1 MSGFFDGAAGGII
14 GGALNTIGGLI
25 SNNQNKK
32 ENARNRAFQHDE
44 AILAHERQLE
54 IMDKQNTWNS
64 PSNQRQLL
72 EEAGYNPNA
81 LFSGGAT
88 SISTGASGGA
98 QAGSGSAIPQQ
109 NPIDPQGI
117 AALVNAFSDA
127 ALKEKQGK
135 QLDQQT
141 LGQELQNSYDT
152 IRNQIYDK
160 FGMLRE
166 EYGLNLIDSERALN
180 DSSRLLKNVETSLD
194 FDELFNLRP
203 KQAAQLVADTIF
215 KQMSSELARAN
226 TLKSEAERSS
236 ILANMSFQADM
247 VAATCANLYAE
258 AALKRQQ
265 YNMWLDGGL
274 LNEFQKNKNTMTYD
288 EGMFIRSRRKVYD
301 ENWKYFGQQFKG
313 AMSRLYRNA
322 GMPTGSSFNFSL
334 LDVVKFGTYNSYQGA
349 PSSIW

>member
-1 MSGFFDGAAGGII
+1 MVPLIGSALIGAGSSM
-14 GGALNTIGGLI
+14 LGGLF
-25 SNNQNKK
+25 SNLSNKR
-32 ENARNRAFQHDE
+32 ENRKNRQFAHDE
-44 AILAHERQLE
+44 AVLAHERQLE
-54 IMDKQNTWNS
+54 IMDKQNEWNS
-64 PSNQRQLL
+64 PANQRQLL
-72 EEAGYNPNA
+72 QEGGYNPNA

-98 QAGSGSAIPQQ
+98 QASQPSAIPQQ
-109 NPIDPQGI
+109 NIVDPQGVASLI
-117 AALVNAFSDA
+117 NAVSDA
-127 ALKEKQGK
+127 KLKDKQGK

-152 IRNQIYDK
+152 IRNQIYEK

-215 KQMSSELARAN
+215 KQMSSQLARAE

-236 ILANMSFQADM
+236 ILANMSFQADL

-288 EGMFIRSRRKVYD
+288 EGMFIRSRRKVFD
-301 ENWKYFGQQFKG
+301 ENWEYFGQQFKG

-322 GMPTGSSFNFSL
+322 GIPIGRGFNFSL
-334 LDVVKFGTYNSYQGA
+334 LDVVKVGTYNSYQGA